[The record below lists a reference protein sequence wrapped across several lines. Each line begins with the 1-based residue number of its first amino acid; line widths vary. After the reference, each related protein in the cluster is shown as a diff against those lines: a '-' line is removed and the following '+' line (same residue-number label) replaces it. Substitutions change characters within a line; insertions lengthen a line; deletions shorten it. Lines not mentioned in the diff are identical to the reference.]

1 MANFRKVKSSELALY
16 GRNAFSEKKLPIEN
30 KKLNWAKVDKIIWK
44 IVGTI
49 IVLIVLSMYSIIA
62 HALFTLW
69 FLGGK

>member
-1 MANFRKVKSSELALY
+1 M
-16 GRNAFSEKKLPIEN
+16 IEN
-30 KKLNWAKVDKIIWK
+30 KKLSWAKVEKIIWK

-69 FLGGK
+69 FLGDK

>member
-1 MANFRKVKSSELALY
+1 M
-16 GRNAFSEKKLPIEN
+16 IEN
-30 KKLNWAKVDKIIWK
+30 KKLSWAKVEKIIWK